1 MAVSNKTY
9 NNVVNTLCRLGQYHD
24 QISTVS
30 VGDIYE
36 INLEK
41 MEKMPLLHIN
51 PTSVT
56 TGDSELV
63 YNFQLFICDLV
74 SEKSDWQ
81 TYQAEQLTKLL
92 NPKNNEQQVWNQ
104 TLEICTDFIGMLRH
118 STRQSLAGVNDI
130 NYPLYFTQ
138 DQFTIEP
145 FQERFDNLLCGWT
158 FTIGIK
164 VMNDFDTCT
173 IPVSNQGA
181 GY

>member
-9 NNVVNTLCRLGQYHD
+9 NNVVNFICRLGQYHE
-24 QISTVS
+24 QISTIS
-30 VGDIYE
+30 VGDIFD

-41 MEKMPLLHIN
+41 MEKLPLLHIN

-56 TGDSELV
+56 TGDSELI
-63 YNFQLFICDLV
+63 YNFQIFICDLV
-74 SEKSDWQ
+74 SEKKDWQ
-81 TYQAEQLTKLL
+81 VFQAQQLTKLVD
-92 NPKNNEQQVWNQ
+92 PKNNEQQVWNQ

-118 STRQSLAGVNDI
+118 SSRQSLAGVNDI
-130 NYPLYFTQ
+130 NFPLYFTE

-158 FTIGIK
+158 FTMGIK
-164 VMNDFDTCT
+164 VMNDFDTCI
-173 IPVSNQGA
+173 IPATDAGA

>member
-1 MAVSNKTY
+1 
-9 NNVVNTLCRLGQYHD
+9 
-24 QISTVS
+24 
-30 VGDIYE
+30 
-36 INLEK
+36 
-41 MEKMPLLHIN
+41 MEKLPLLHIN
-51 PTSVT
+51 PTNVT

-74 SEKSDWQ
+74 SEKDDWQ
-81 TYQAEQLTKLL
+81 VKQNELLTKLIDA
-92 NPKNNEQQVWNQ
+92 KNNEQQVWNQ

-118 STRQSLAGVNDI
+118 SSRQSLEGVDDI
-130 NYPLYFTQ
+130 NFPLYFTQ

-164 VMNDFDTCT
+164 VMNDFSTCQ
-173 IPVSNQGA
+173 IPVNDKGA

>member
-1 MAVSNKTY
+1 MPVNNKTY
-9 NNVVNTLCRLGQYHD
+9 NNVINTLCRLGEYHY

-30 VGDIYE
+30 VGDIFD
-36 INLEK
+36 ISLEK
-41 MEKMPLLHIN
+41 MEKLPLLHIN
-51 PTSVT
+51 PTNVT
-56 TGDSELV
+56 TGDSELI

-74 SEKSDWQ
+74 SEKDDWQ
-81 TYQAEQLTKLL
+81 VKQNELLTKLIDA
-92 NPKNNEQQVWNQ
+92 KNNEQQVWNQ

-118 STRQSLAGVNDI
+118 SSRQSLEGVDDI
-130 NYPLYFTQ
+130 NFPLYFTQ

-164 VMNDFDTCT
+164 VMNDFSTCQ
-173 IPVSNQGA
+173 IPVNAKGA

>member
-1 MAVSNKTY
+1 MAVNNKTY
-9 NNVVNTLCRLGQYHD
+9 NNVINTLCRLGQYHD

-30 VGDIYE
+30 VGDLFS

-74 SEKSDWQ
+74 SEKADWQ
-81 TYQAEQLTKLL
+81 TEQAKLLTKLIDT
-92 NPKNNEQQVWNQ
+92 KNNEQQVWNQ

-118 STRQSLAGVNDI
+118 SSRQSQAGTNSI
-130 NYPLYFTQ
+130 NEPLYFTEG
-138 DQFTIEP
+138 QFTIEP

-158 FTIGIK
+158 FTIGVK
-164 VMNDFDTCT
+164 VMNDFDTCI
-173 IPVSNQGA
+173 IPVSNLGA

>member
-1 MAVSNKTY
+1 MAVSNKSY
-9 NNVVNTLCRLGQYHD
+9 NNVINTLARLGEYHE

-30 VGDIYE
+30 VGDIYD

-63 YNFQLFICDLV
+63 YSFQLFICDLV
-74 SEKSDWQ
+74 SEKNNWK
-81 TYQAEQLTKLL
+81 TFQAKQLTKLL
-92 NPKNNEQQVWNQ
+92 DPKNNEQQVWNQ

-118 STRQSLAGVNDI
+118 SSRQSQAGVNDI
-130 NYPLYFTQ
+130 NEPLYFTQ

-158 FTIGIK
+158 FTIGVR
-164 VMNDFDTCT
+164 VMNDFDTCE
-173 IPVSNQGA
+173 IPVTDAGA

>member
-1 MAVSNKTY
+1 MVTNKTY
-9 NNVVNTLCRLGQYHD
+9 NNVINTLTRLAGYHE

-30 VGDIYE
+30 VGDIFD

-63 YNFQLFICDLV
+63 YNFQLFIADLV
-74 SEKSDWQ
+74 SEKDNWK
-81 TYQAEQLTKLL
+81 TYQAQGLTKLL
-92 NPKNNEQQVWNQ
+92 DPKNNEQQVWNQ

-118 STRQSLAGVNDI
+118 SSRQSLAGVNDI
-130 NYPLYFTQ
+130 NKPLYFTQ

-158 FTIGIK
+158 FTIGVR
-164 VMNDFDTCT
+164 VMNDFDTCV
-173 IPVSNQGA
+173 IPVTDLGA

>member
-1 MAVSNKTY
+1 MPVNNKTY
-9 NNVVNTLCRLGQYHD
+9 NNVINTLCRLGEYHY

-30 VGDIYE
+30 VGDIFD

-41 MEKMPLLHIN
+41 MEKLPLLHIN
-51 PTSVT
+51 TVNVT
-56 TGDSELV
+56 TGDSELI
-63 YNFQLFICDLV
+63 YNFQLFICALV
-74 SEKSDWQ
+74 SEKDDWQ
-81 TYQAEQLTKLL
+81 VKQNELLTKLIDA
-92 NPKNNEQQVWNQ
+92 KNNEQQVWNQ

-118 STRQSLAGVNDI
+118 SSRQSLEGVDDI
-130 NYPLYFTQ
+130 NFPLYFTE

-164 VMNDFDTCT
+164 VMNDFSTCQ
-173 IPVSNQGA
+173 IPVNAKGA

>member
-1 MAVSNKTY
+1 MPINNKSY
-9 NNVVNTLCRLGQYHD
+9 NNVINTLCRLGEYHH

-30 VGDIYE
+30 VGDIYD
-36 INLEK
+36 ISLEK

-51 PTSVT
+51 PTSVD

-63 YNFQLFICDLV
+63 YNFQLFVADLV
-74 SEKSDWQ
+74 SEKDDWQ
-81 TYQAEQLTKLL
+81 VKQNEELTKLIDT
-92 NPKNNEQQVWNQ
+92 KNNEQQVWNQ

-118 STRQSLAGVNDI
+118 SSRQSLEGVNDI
-130 NYPLYFTQ
+130 NFPLYFTQ

-164 VMNDFDTCT
+164 VMNDFSTCQ
-173 IPVSNQGA
+173 IPANTNGA

>member
-1 MAVSNKTY
+1 MAVNNKTY
-9 NNVVNTLCRLGQYHD
+9 NNVVNTICRLGEYHQ

-30 VGDIYE
+30 VGDIFD

-56 TGDSELV
+56 TGESELV

-81 TYQAEQLTKLL
+81 TYQAEQLTKLI

-118 STRQSLAGVNDI
+118 SSRQSQAGVNDI
-130 NYPLYFTQ
+130 NFPLYFTQ

-164 VMNDFDTCT
+164 VMNDFDTCI
-173 IPVSNQGA
+173 IPVTDLGA